1 MSYKNSALLNVHRYK
16 KAKWSHSG
24 DSEKRSIGSN
34 VSYKPSSAS
43 EISTGNSSSKE
54 ENIRGSSE
62 IKLLKYANEQAQFEN
77 TLNKCNKRSNS
88 HIYKLLNSKNRGCN
102 VKVAV
107 QGIGIISGE
116 VVLNF
121 DKIVALK
128 HENIIVFINSDFIAA
143 FY

>member
-1 MSYKNSALLNVHRYK
+1 MSYKPY
-16 KAKWSHSG
+16 
-24 DSEKRSIGSN
+24 
-34 VSYKPSSAS
+34 SAS
-43 EISTGNSSSKE
+43 EISTENSSSKE

-62 IKLLKYANEQAQFEN
+62 IELLKYVNEQAQFEN
-77 TLNKCNKRSNS
+77 TLNKCNKISNS
-88 HIYKLLNSKNRGCN
+88 HIYKLLNSNNRGCN